1 MTQIATIKLRNQY
14 LKFAAAHFT
23 IFSATERERLHG
35 HNFYVEAEFSATVG
49 DGGLCFD
56 YNIMKNRLRALCES
70 LDEYVLLPA
79 ASPHLAI
86 SREGYNILVE
96 FDGRQLVFAEEDTIL
111 LPIRNVT
118 AEELSHWLL
127 GEAID
132 DSFAKQYGIVDMRI
146 AVSSGPGQS
155 VSSYW
160 QYKEGMQ

>member
-1 MTQIATIKLRNQY
+1 MPRTATIRLRNQY

-35 HNFYVEAEFSATVG
+35 HNFYVEAEFSAAVG
-49 DGGLCFD
+49 EDGLCFD
-56 YNIMKNRLRALCES
+56 YNIMKTRLRELCES

-79 ASPHLAI
+79 NSPYLTINANGQDI
-86 SREGYNILVE
+86 DVE
-96 FDGRQLVFAEEDTIL
+96 FNGRKLVFADEDTIL

-118 AEELSHWLL
+118 AEELSDWLL
-127 GEAID
+127 HQAINP
-132 DSFAKQYGIVDMRI
+132 SLAKQYQILDMRI

-160 QYKEGMQ
+160 VNEEPQQ